1 MTTEQ
6 AALVTGWSVRF
17 IREKCKDGTLGTA
30 FCKGKG
36 YRYKC
41 VPFPGRIAD
50 ALGISIEELERR
62 LHDLKGDGT

>member
-6 AALVTGWSVRF
+6 ASKLTGWSVRF
-17 IREKCKDGTLGTA
+17 IREMCKNGTLGTA

-62 LHDLKGDGT
+62 INDIEREGT